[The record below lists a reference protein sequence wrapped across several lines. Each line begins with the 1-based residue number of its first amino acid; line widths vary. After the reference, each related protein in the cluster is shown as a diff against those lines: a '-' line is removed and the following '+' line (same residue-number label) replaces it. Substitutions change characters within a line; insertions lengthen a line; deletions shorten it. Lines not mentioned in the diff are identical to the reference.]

1 MMGTFIVTVTLPRL
15 RFHDLRHS
23 FASLL
28 IAAGVELVKVSVLFG
43 HSELRVTADLYSHLQ
58 QQTFA
63 GCQTGCQLCSQ
74 RPGIPA
80 DPGSLSAPLTR
91 ELTNTLFLQPH
102 HEVRRGG
109 SEARRH
115 CVERVA
121 EFRNRR
127 RHFRR
132 RSRGKGF
139 RDIAHYRARQ
149 EIWGQLDDSYAVIGV
164 LHDV

>member
-1 MMGTFIVTVTLPRL
+1 MSTKADQAQAQKDTYKSLCADVAMMGTFIVTVTLPRL

-80 DPGSLSAPLTR
+80 DPGSLSAPL
-91 ELTNTLFLQPH
+91 
-102 HEVRRGG
+102 
-109 SEARRH
+109 
-115 CVERVA
+115 
-121 EFRNRR
+121 
-127 RHFRR
+127 
-132 RSRGKGF
+132 
-139 RDIAHYRARQ
+139 
-149 EIWGQLDDSYAVIGV
+149 
-164 LHDV
+164 